1 MPRFFFHVCNGTGFV
16 EDEEGRELPDLGAAR
31 AEALK
36 GARSIMADDLHRGVL
51 DLASFIEVEDERR
64 TLIFTLNFG
73 DLVEI
78 RNQRGAAGS

>member
-1 MPRFFFHVCNGTGFV
+1 
-16 EDEEGRELPDLGAAR
+16 
-31 AEALK
+31 
-36 GARSIMADDLHRGVL
+36 MADDLHRGVL